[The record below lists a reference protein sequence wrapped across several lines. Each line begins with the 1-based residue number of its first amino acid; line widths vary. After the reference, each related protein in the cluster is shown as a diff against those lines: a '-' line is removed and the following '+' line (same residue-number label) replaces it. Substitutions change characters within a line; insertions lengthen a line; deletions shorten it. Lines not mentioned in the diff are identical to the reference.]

1 MKKFGMRHAGRPA
14 LLCLFAA
21 AFLALSAGEARAE
34 LVTFRTIGC
43 FGVSCTLA
51 GASGAAST
59 NNAAFV
65 FFAGR
70 PDSTVNTATPSGI
83 TSADL
88 ATFNVTAGS
97 GDFTPTP
104 FILQITQSSPVPGSG
119 EFTSTLFGTLIA
131 NGSDLRMV
139 FDQTLLIFPG
149 NIYYQLVN
157 LTDGNTLK
165 LDPSATGGF
174 TRLTADISAPVPEPM
189 TMLLFGTGLAGV
201 AARVRRRRKNRSEG

>member
-1 MKKFGMRHAGRPA
+1 MKKFRMRAAGRPA

-34 LVTFRTIGC
+34 LVTFRTVGC

-51 GASGAAST
+51 GASATSST
-59 NNAAFV
+59 NNSAFV

-104 FILQITQSSPVPGSG
+104 FILQIIQSSPVPGSR
-119 EFTSTLFGTLIA
+119 EITSTLSGSLIA
-131 NGSDLRMV
+131 NGSDLRIV
-139 FDQTLLIFPG
+139 FDQTLIVIG
-149 NIYYQLVN
+149 NINYQLVN
-157 LTDGNTLK
+157 LTNGNTLK
-165 LDPSATGGF
+165 LDPNATGGI

-201 AARVRRRRKNRSEG
+201 AAKVRRRRRTRGGD